1 MTSLNNILDT
11 VCKTH
16 TLSKDD
22 ILTLLNSDGKEL
34 YKSADNVRKK
44 YVGDGVHLRGLI
56 EFSSIC
62 KCACKYCG
70 LRSPN
75 TLAERYR
82 LEPDEIITY
91 AKSGAQMGY
100 KTIVLQSGE
109 DSYFDSEKLCY
120 VISEIKKLD
129 LALTLSIGERT
140 REEYKAFKS
149 AGADRYLLRIETT
162 DKKLYE
168 KMHPKMDFENRKQ
181 CLYDLKEL
189 GIDILTTANN
199 HCMDTGYSGLESTLN
214 FLDDAEI
221 EHTGTNRSTE
231 EQNKILIKEVNGI
244 KIAFLSFTYGTNGIG
259 IPSDK
264 SYAVNLIDEEFILS
278 QIELAKKESPDLICA
293 SMHWGIEYQNPQ
305 NENQEK
311 WADFLIE
318 NGVSIIFGSHP
329 HVLQPMEYREV
340 GLENGEIRKGFVIYS
355 LGNFMSGQTQK
366 NTRTSIILNL
376 DITKKGGTSEIFV
389 DNVSY
394 IPIYTYKGTGAKKY
408 KIVNIDKA
416 IKNYE
421 NETDRAMGQ
430 SNYILFKEEVARL
443 RKLLEI

>member
-1 MTSLNNILDT
+1 MKSKLVKVFVIILVLAFLGVVAYNIYENVNGINLTEDSVNLANENSNLQSQEKVVENET
-11 VCKTH
+11 KEEKQIPDSHIKISVIGDIMCHNTQYMDAYDSS
-16 TLSKDD
+16 TQTYDFSYVFDD
-22 ILTLLNSDGKEL
+22 VQEATFDSDIFMGNLETTFAGKE
-34 YKSADNVRKK
+34 
-44 YVGDGVHLRGLI
+44 RGY
-56 EFSSIC
+56 SN
-62 KCACKYCG
+62 Y
-70 LRSPN
+70 PN
-75 TLAERYR
+75 FNTPEQLA
-82 LEPDEIITY
+82 
-91 AKSGAQMGY
+91 
-100 KTIVLQSGE
+100 
-109 DSYFDSEKLCY
+109 
-120 VISEIKKLD
+120 
-129 LALTLSIGERT
+129 
-140 REEYKAFKS
+140 
-149 AGADRYLLRIETT
+149 
-162 DKKLYE
+162 
-168 KMHPKMDFENRKQ
+168 
-181 CLYDLKEL
+181 YDLKEL

-311 WADFLIE
+311 LADFLIE

>member
-1 MTSLNNILDT
+1 MKSKLVKVFVIILVLAFLGVVAYNIYENVNGINLTEDSVNLANENSNLQSQEKVVENET
-11 VCKTH
+11 KEEKQIPDSHIKISVIGDIMCHNTQYMDAYDSS
-16 TLSKDD
+16 TQTYDFSYVFDD
-22 ILTLLNSDGKEL
+22 VQEATFDSDIFMGNLETTFAGKE
-34 YKSADNVRKK
+34 
-44 YVGDGVHLRGLI
+44 RGY
-56 EFSSIC
+56 SN
-62 KCACKYCG
+62 Y
-70 LRSPN
+70 PN
-75 TLAERYR
+75 FNTPEQLA
-82 LEPDEIITY
+82 
-91 AKSGAQMGY
+91 
-100 KTIVLQSGE
+100 
-109 DSYFDSEKLCY
+109 
-120 VISEIKKLD
+120 
-129 LALTLSIGERT
+129 
-140 REEYKAFKS
+140 
-149 AGADRYLLRIETT
+149 
-162 DKKLYE
+162 
-168 KMHPKMDFENRKQ
+168 
-181 CLYDLKEL
+181 YDLKEL

>member
-1 MTSLNNILDT
+1 MKSKLVKVFVIILVLAFLGVVAYNIYENVNGINLAEDSVNLANKNSNLQSQEKVVENET
-11 VCKTH
+11 KEEKQIPDSHIKISVIGDIMCHNTQYMDAYDSS
-16 TLSKDD
+16 TQTYDFSYVFDD
-22 ILTLLNSDGKEL
+22 VQEATFDSDIFMGNLETTFAGKE
-34 YKSADNVRKK
+34 
-44 YVGDGVHLRGLI
+44 RGY
-56 EFSSIC
+56 SN
-62 KCACKYCG
+62 Y
-70 LRSPN
+70 PN
-75 TLAERYR
+75 FNTPEQLA
-82 LEPDEIITY
+82 
-91 AKSGAQMGY
+91 
-100 KTIVLQSGE
+100 
-109 DSYFDSEKLCY
+109 
-120 VISEIKKLD
+120 
-129 LALTLSIGERT
+129 
-140 REEYKAFKS
+140 
-149 AGADRYLLRIETT
+149 
-162 DKKLYE
+162 
-168 KMHPKMDFENRKQ
+168 
-181 CLYDLKEL
+181 YDLKEL